1 MFINYPGRKQ
11 SVPLRIIVPNLFTTV
26 ALCCGLASIHYS
38 LKGDWDRAMFAVVL
52 SAIFDS
58 LDGRAARLLKVTSPF
73 GEVLDSLSDF
83 LAFGVA
89 PALLL
94 YLWMFK
100 WLEGQDA
107 SGLDVM
113 GLVSVT
119 AFVVCSA
126 MRLARFTAAAARPSA
141 AGAPVDGKP
150 LSDGDVQRAT
160 IAKAKFFTGL
170 ATPSAAG
177 AVMVPV
183 MLSYSKL
190 LGDYVRPALGMK
202 LAGVGDMAAAKMDS
216 AANPGPWVAALV
228 MGYTVVIAFWMVS
241 RVPMFSFKKMRVSR
255 RAVVPI
261 LIGAGLVAV
270 LAVKDLWLLLAV
282 LTLAYLGT
290 APVSWLSH
298 RVLMRGGN
306 SEVGTRNAERGS
318 RSPS

>member
-113 GLVSVT
+113 GLVAVT

-126 MRLARFTAAAARPSA
+126 MRLARFTAAARPTV
-141 AGAPVDGKP
+141 AGAPDDGAP
-150 LSDGDVQRAT
+150 VSDGDAQRAS

-177 AVMVPV
+177 AAMVPV

-190 LGDYVRPALGMK
+190 LGDYVRPALGMR
-202 LAGVGDMAAAKMDS
+202 LAGVGDEAAGKMDS
-216 AANPGPWVAALV
+216 AANPGAWVAALV
-228 MGYTVVIAFWMVS
+228 MGYTVLIAFWMVS

-261 LIGAGLVAV
+261 LIAAGLVAV

-282 LTLAYLGT
+282 LTLAYLLT

-298 RVLMRGGN
+298 RGLMRGHAKG
-306 SEVGTRNAERGS
+306 
-318 RSPS
+318 